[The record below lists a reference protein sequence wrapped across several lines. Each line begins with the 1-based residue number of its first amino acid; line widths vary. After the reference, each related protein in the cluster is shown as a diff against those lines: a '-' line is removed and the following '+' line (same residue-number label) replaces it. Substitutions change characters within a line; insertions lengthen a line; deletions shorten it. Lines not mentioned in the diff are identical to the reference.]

1 MLLEQESKLYCCL
14 EQNEIDIE
22 ECFGVNKKEIDR
34 ILKDAEKDGII
45 TDFTILSIPSVLSW
59 LLNRCSDSQ
68 NDIYSAGII
77 DCANYHD
84 ESRNYIFCAAYYL
97 GESFVRASDSL
108 LWDTNTNYY
117 TNSRLFP
124 IVIGFRNYF
133 KMYPLNEI
141 HYISNML
148 QSKRTDTLEQKIN
161 ELLCSWLVKI
171 R

>member
-14 EQNEIDIE
+14 ERNEIDIE
-22 ECFGVNKKEIDR
+22 DCFGVNKKDIGR
-34 ILKDAEKDGII
+34 ILKEIKDDGIMA
-45 TDFTILSIPSVLSW
+45 DFTILSIAPVLTW

-68 NDIYSAGII
+68 SDIYAAGII
-77 DCANYHD
+77 DCTNYND
-84 ESRNYIFCAAYYL
+84 ESKNYIFCAAYYL

-148 QSKRTDTLEQKIN
+148 QSRQIESLEQKIN
-161 ELLCSWLVKI
+161 ELLCLWLVKI

>member
-14 EQNEIDIE
+14 NQNEIDME
-22 ECFGVNKKEIDR
+22 DCFGVNKRDIGR
-34 ILKDAEKDGII
+34 ILKEMEADGIMP
-45 TDFTILSIPSVLSW
+45 DFTILSIAPVLSW
-59 LLNRCSDSQ
+59 LLSRCGIQ
-68 NDIYSAGII
+68 NDIYTAGII
-77 DCANYHD
+77 DCANYND
-84 ESRNYIFCAAYYL
+84 ESKNYIFCAAYYL

-124 IVIGFRNYF
+124 VVVGFRNYF

-148 QSKRTDTLEQKIN
+148 LSRQEETTEQKIN